1 MSVIPS
7 PSHTRTVSII
17 ACRTNKV
24 QVIVRTVLTELYD
37 KSVPTIC
44 TPIRISCFK
53 RYRLP
58 FIKVEVAFSC
68 SSPIT
73 DCIIG
78 ISVGLRCN
86 RSAAGARTA
95 YKFMRMIGSLF
106 AAVLNEFGK
115 AYGASILRE
124 ADRIVIFV
132 ELNVIFVGRNG
143 ISLRIDLGRIRR
155 IRDYKRDNDLIYV
168 ASRPIVG
175 NFNGSAAVLGFRNI
189 ARSILCDC
197 PMLERRQ
204 ICFIVDE
211 VIAAEIALRR
221 ASAPKEQQDGLIGC
235 VPRGSYR
242 SLEFQF
248 IALVNARKPCGI
260 RVVCAAERNGLCS
273 GHRLAIGVHR
283 VFLGNDD
290 FAVLGNV

>member
-44 TPIRISCFK
+44 TAIRISCFK

-58 FIKVEVAFSC
+58 FIKVEVALSAIPLTNRIV
-68 SSPIT
+68 S
-73 DCIIG
+73 IG
-78 ISVGLRCN
+78 IRLRRN
-86 RSAAGARTA
+86 RRTARARTA